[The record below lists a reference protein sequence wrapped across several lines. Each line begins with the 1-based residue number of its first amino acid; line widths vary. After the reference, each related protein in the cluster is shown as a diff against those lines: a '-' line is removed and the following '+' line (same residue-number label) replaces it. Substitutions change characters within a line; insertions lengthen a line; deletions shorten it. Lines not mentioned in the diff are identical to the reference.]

1 MVAAPALCDEGNS
14 ASVAEEAI
22 IPAVTSLRKRV
33 ANRRNAGLSTGPKTA
48 AGKAAASKNALKH
61 GILSRQVVLPDE
73 DPGEFE
79 DFRRR
84 LTEDLKPTGE
94 LETVFAERIMLGA
107 WRLRRVVRLEAAVIR
122 AQESELQA
130 FPDLATRMAAASRVS
145 DMPSAAAQASPQ
157 LDEQARSELNVY
169 TAMVRD
175 ANGTNQL
182 ERLRRYE
189 TTIEKSLL
197 SSIHELERLQGRR
210 RGEAV
215 DTPRVIDVNVS
226 RNET

>member
-1 MVAAPALCDEGNS
+1 
-14 ASVAEEAI
+14 
-22 IPAVTSLRKRV
+22 VTSSRKRA
-33 ANRRNAGLSTGPKTA
+33 ANRRNAELSTGPKTA
-48 AGKAAASKNALKH
+48 SGKAVASKNALRH
-61 GILSRQVVLPDE
+61 GLLSRQVVLPDE
-73 DPGEFE
+73 DPAEFE

-84 LTEDLKPTGE
+84 LMDDLKPTGE

-122 AQESELQA
+122 SQESELQA
-130 FPDLATRMAAASRVS
+130 FPDLATLMAAASRVP
-145 DMPSAAAQASPQ
+145 DTPNAAAQASPQ

-169 TAMVRD
+169 NAMVRD

-197 SSIHELERLQGRR
+197 SSIHELERLQKRR
-210 RGEAV
+210 LGEAV
-215 DTPRVIDVNVS
+215 VAPRVIDVNLLA
-226 RNET
+226 NET

>member
-1 MVAAPALCDEGNS
+1 V
-14 ASVAEEAI
+14 
-22 IPAVTSLRKRV
+22 
-33 ANRRNAGLSTGPKTA
+33 STGPKTA
-48 AGKAAASKNALKH
+48 SGKAASSKNALRH
-61 GILSRQVVLPDE
+61 GLLSRQVVLPDE
-73 DPGEFE
+73 DPAEFE
-79 DFRRR
+79 EFQRR
-84 LTEDLKPTGE
+84 LIADLRPIGE

-122 AQESELQA
+122 SQESELQA
-130 FPDLATRMAAASRVS
+130 FPDLAALMTAASRVP
-145 DMPSAAAQASPQ
+145 DAPGAGVRASSET
-157 LDEQARSELNVY
+157 DGQARSELNVY

>member
-1 MVAAPALCDEGNS
+1 MVRICGVAP
-14 ASVAEEAI
+14 VAEEAI
-22 IPAVTSLRKRV
+22 IPAVTSSRKRA

-48 AGKAAASKNALKH
+48 SGKAVASKNALKH
-61 GILSRQVVLPDE
+61 GLLSRQVVLPDE
-73 DPGEFE
+73 DPAEFE

-84 LTEDLKPTGE
+84 LMDDLKPTGE

-122 AQESELQA
+122 SQESELQA
-130 FPDLATRMAAASRVS
+130 FPDLATLMTAASRVPAP
-145 DMPSAAAQASPQ
+145 PSAAAQASPAV
-157 LDEQARSELNVY
+157 EAQARSELSVY

-197 SSIHELERLQGRR
+197 SSVHELERLQGRR
-210 RGEAV
+210 RGDTV
-215 DTPRVIDVNVS
+215 DSPQVVDLNVLE
-226 RNET
+226 RET

>member
-1 MVAAPALCDEGNS
+1 MVRICGGAP
-14 ASVAEEAI
+14 VAEEAI
-22 IPAVTSLRKRV
+22 IPAVTSSRKRA
-33 ANRRNAGLSTGPKTA
+33 ANRRNAERSTGPKTA
-48 AGKAAASKNALKH
+48 FGKAVASKNALKH
-61 GILSRQVVLPDE
+61 GLLSRQVVLPDE
-73 DPGEFE
+73 DPAEFE

-84 LTEDLKPTGE
+84 LMDDLKPTGE

-122 AQESELQA
+122 SQESELQA
-130 FPDLATRMAAASRVS
+130 FPDLATFMVAASRVP
-145 DMPSAAAQASPQ
+145 DAQSATAQASPQ

-226 RNET
+226 SNET